1 MVSMFTYTGNA
12 DEIPVI
18 RELIKNLAAHL
29 SEDKWEL
36 SYFSSLKELQHF
48 VEKQPLIDMACC
60 DVTVEGSLSCLG
72 QIRSKYK
79 DMLLM
84 LIADKTLSP
93 TEYVRPDILASGLIL
108 RPFTKEA
115 MQEKLK
121 DMIREHLIKA
131 VNPDMEAAFVLSG
144 REGKTRVPYQQ
155 IYYFEARSK
164 KLYIRLLD
172 REMAFYGTMEELE
185 EKLPD
190 VFLRC
195 HRSFLVNSSHIE
207 RILLSQNEVVLSH
220 GISVPLSRSYKPY
233 FREFG

>member
-1 MVSMFTYTGNA
+1 MVSMLTYTGNA

-18 RELIKNLAAHL
+18 RELAKNLAAHL

-36 SYFSSLKELQHF
+36 SYFSSLKELQCF
-48 VEKQPLIDMACC
+48 VERQPLIDMACY
-60 DVTVEGSLSCLG
+60 DVTVKGSLSCLG
-72 QIRSKYK
+72 QIRNKYR

-84 LIADKTLSP
+84 LIADNTLSP
-93 TEYVRPDILASGLIL
+93 MEYVRPDILASGLIL

-115 MQEKLK
+115 LQEKLK
-121 DMIREHLIKA
+121 DMMMEHLIKA
-131 VNPDMEAAFVLSG
+131 ENPDTEAAFVLSG
-144 REGKTRVPYQQ
+144 REGKTRIPYRQ
-155 IYYFEARSK
+155 IYYFESRSK
-164 KLYIRLLD
+164 KLYLRLLD

-195 HRSFLVNSSHIE
+195 HRSFLVNRSHIE
-207 RILLSQNEVVLSH
+207 RILLSQSEIVLSH

-233 FREFG
+233 FREFR